1 VVGSLAVQDNDEL
14 MLMTNGGQSIR
25 IRVAEVRETG
35 RNAQGVKLVTL
46 KEGEKLQAVARVM
59 PDEGDEDRGEGVDPS
74 GGETE
79 G

>member
-1 VVGSLAVQDNDEL
+1 
-14 MLMTNGGQSIR
+14 
-25 IRVAEVRETG
+25 
-35 RNAQGVKLVTL
+35 VKLVTL